1 MTLVIEHVSLKG
13 VTSYS
18 SDASVTLGPLTRV
31 NLIYGLNGS
40 GKSTIA
46 NYLQDLAHKDYKQCQ
61 VVPAISQD
69 QLFVYNQAFVEK
81 NFHQETQPGIFTLNQ
96 GNIEAEAA
104 IRNDEQRLE
113 EVRLQRLDV
122 ANNRQEFADL
132 LTKEDDRY
140 KELIWEIKKDLQ
152 QDSLHYCFDGFH
164 TNKVKFK
171 NSLETMTLPTVA
183 TRAAVELAE
192 AAEALQSSD
201 GELLADLALIVF
213 KASATEGHTIFSEVI
228 TPSGDSYLAGLIEKL
243 GSSDW
248 VKSAMPFV
256 AESEGQCPLC
266 QQVLPHDF
274 QSHVKRLFDKS
285 YDDKIETLL
294 KLKEGY
300 DQAARS
306 LLTTLDS
313 EPYKSSPIQ
322 ENPAFVK
329 AVADLVKAFADN
341 TSKISEKKVSVSKVI
356 TLKPTADIID
366 RLNVAIEAQRLKIEE
381 YNDKI
386 VKKDQLLKAINLEL
400 WLLLRKQADPIMQ
413 AHKHAALE
421 LDVKLKACDESLI
434 LLDDDSR
441 GIHASISVHRSQ
453 ITNIEESV
461 KNINDSLASIGL
473 SGFSIEKE
481 ASDQTSYRLVRP
493 RGTGDVFQSLSEGE
507 KTLVTFLYF
516 LELCIGSVEAD
527 SPVVL
532 GSRVVVIDDPIS
544 SLSHNYVYEVAAHIY
559 HRILRPEANFK
570 KVLVLTHNLFFFHE
584 LLKNAPRNIV
594 NKYKCFRVVKGGFS
608 DITALG
614 PSEIKNDYET
624 YWQVIKDASQAK
636 VHATVLPNMMR
647 NVLEHYFGF
656 IHKRDDLLK
665 ALESL
670 EKKDSGEFKAL
681 YRYINRESHGTAINI
696 TDFGGWE
703 PNKLIEKFKAVFVE
717 SGYPEHYSMMMGEAE
732 AKEGDAGDD

>member
-1 MTLVIEHVSLKG
+1 MIEHVSLKG
-13 VTSYS
+13 VTSYPS
-18 SDASVTLGPLTRV
+18 ESSVTLGPLMRV

-46 NYLQDLAHKDYKQCQ
+46 NYLQDLAHKDYEQCQ

-104 IRNDEQRLE
+104 IREDEQRLE
-113 EVRLQRLDV
+113 EVRLQRQEV
-122 ANNRQEFADL
+122 INNRKEFADL
-132 LTKEDDRY
+132 LSKENDRY
-140 KELIWEIKKDLQ
+140 KELLWDIKKGLQ

-171 NSLETMTLPTVA
+171 NSLEAMALPSDA
-183 TRAAVELAE
+183 TNTAAELAE
-192 AAEALQSSD
+192 AAQALHSSD

-213 KASATEGHTIFSEVI
+213 KASATEDHTIFSEVI

-243 GSSDW
+243 GNSDW

-274 QSHVKRLFDKS
+274 HSHVKLLFDKS

-294 KLKEGY
+294 ALKEGY
-300 DQAARS
+300 DQAARA

-313 EPYKSSPIQ
+313 EPYKSSAIQ
-322 ENPAFVK
+322 ENSAFLK
-329 AVADLVKAFADN
+329 AMADLVNAFGDN
-341 TSKISEKKVSVSKVI
+341 TLKINEKKASVSKVI
-356 TLKPTADIID
+356 TLKSTSGIIE
-366 RLNVAIEAQRLKIEE
+366 RLNVAIEAERLKIEE
-381 YNDKI
+381 YNDRVI
-386 VKKDQLLKAINLEL
+386 KKDQLLKAINQEL
-400 WLLLRKQADPIMQ
+400 WQLLRKQADPIILVHKKA
-413 AHKHAALE
+413 AHDF
-421 LDVKLKACDESLI
+421 DVKLNECDERLT

-441 GIHASISVHRSQ
+441 AIRASISAHRSQ

-481 ASDQTSYRLVRP
+481 QGDQTSYRLVRP
-493 RGTGDVFQSLSEGE
+493 HGTGDVFQSLSEGE

-516 LELCIGSVEAD
+516 LELCMGSVEAD

-544 SLSHNYVYEVAAHIY
+544 SLSHNFVYEVAAHIY

-584 LLKNAPRNIV
+584 LLKNAPKSIIK
-594 NKYKCFRVVKGGFS
+594 KYKCFRVVKGEFS

-614 PSEIKNDYET
+614 PDEIKNDYET

-636 VHATVLPNMMR
+636 AHASVLPNMMR

-656 IHKRDDLLK
+656 IHKKDDLLE

-670 EKKDSGEFKAL
+670 EKKDSGEFKPL

-717 SGYPEHYSMMMGEAE
+717 SGYPEHYRMMMGEAE
-732 AKEGDAGDD
+732 EKEGDGGEF

>member
-1 MTLVIEHVSLKG
+1 MIEHVSLKG

-18 SDASVTLGPLTRV
+18 SEASVTLGPLTRV

-46 NYLQDLAHKDYKQCQ
+46 NYLQDLAHKDYKHCR
-61 VVPAISQD
+61 VVPAINQD
-69 QLFVYNQAFVEK
+69 QVFVYSQGFVEK

-104 IRNDEQRLE
+104 IREDEQRLE
-113 EVRLQRLDV
+113 DTRLQRQDV
-122 ANNRQEFADL
+122 VNNRQEFADL

-140 KELIWEIKKDLQ
+140 KELLWEIKKDLQ

-171 NSLETMTLPTVA
+171 NSLETMALPTEE
-183 TRAAVELAE
+183 TRAATELAE
-192 AAEALQSSD
+192 AAQALQSSD
-201 GELLADLALIVF
+201 NELLTDLAQIVF
-213 KASATEGHTIFSEVI
+213 KASGTEDHTIFSEII
-228 TPSGDSYLAGLIEKL
+228 TPSGNSYLAGLIEKL
-243 GSSDW
+243 GNSDW

-256 AESEGQCPLC
+256 AESNGQCPLC

-274 QSHVKRLFDKS
+274 QSHVKLLFDKS
-285 YDDKIETLL
+285 YDDKIQTLL
-294 KLKEGY
+294 SLKEGY
-300 DQAARS
+300 DHATRS
-306 LLTTLDS
+306 LLTILDS
-313 EPYKSSPIQ
+313 EPYKSSAIQ
-322 ENPAFVK
+322 EDPVFVK
-329 AVADLVKAFADN
+329 AMADLVKAFGDN
-341 TSKISEKKVSVSKVI
+341 TSKISEKKSSVSKVI
-356 TLKPTADIID
+356 TLQSTADIIE
-366 RLNVAIEAQRLKIEE
+366 RLNTAIEAERLKIEE
-381 YNDKI
+381 YNDRI
-386 VKKDQLLKAINLEL
+386 IKKDQLLETINQEV
-400 WLLLRKQADPIMQ
+400 WLLLRKQADSVIQ
-413 AHKHAALE
+413 AHKKAAHDFDFKIKE
-421 LDVKLKACDESLI
+421 CDEGLVA
-434 LLDDDSR
+434 LDDVSKAIR
-441 GIHASISVHRSQ
+441 ASISAHRSQ

-473 SGFSIEKE
+473 NGFSIEKE
-481 ASDQTSYRLVRP
+481 PSDQTSYRLVRP
-493 RGTGDVFQSLSEGE
+493 HGSGDVFQSLSEGE

-532 GSRVVVIDDPIS
+532 GSRIVVIDDPIS

-584 LLKNAPRNIV
+584 LLKNAPLSIV
-594 NKYKCFRVVKGGFS
+594 NKYKCFRVVKGEFS

-614 PSEIKNDYET
+614 PGEIKNDYET

-670 EKKDSGEFKAL
+670 EKKDSGEFKPL

-703 PNKLIEKFKAVFVE
+703 SNKLIEKFKAVFIE

-732 AKEGDAGDD
+732 EKEGDAEEG

>member
-1 MTLVIEHVSLKG
+1 MIEHVSLKG

-18 SDASVTLGPLTRV
+18 SETSVTLGPLTRV

-46 NYLQDLAHKDYKQCQ
+46 NYLQDLAHKDYEHCR
-61 VVPAISQD
+61 VVPSINQD
-69 QLFVYNQAFVEK
+69 QLFVYSQAFVEK
-81 NFHQETQPGIFTLNQ
+81 NFHQQTHPGIFTLNQ

-104 IRNDEQRLE
+104 IREDEQRLE
-113 EVRLQRLDV
+113 ETRLQRQDV
-122 ANNRQEFADL
+122 VNNRQKFADL

-140 KELIWEIKKDLQ
+140 KELLWEIKKDLQ
-152 QDSLHYCFDGFH
+152 RDNLHYCFDGFH

-171 NSLETMTLPTVA
+171 NSLETMALPTGV
-183 TRAAVELAE
+183 TRAATELAE
-192 AAEALQSSD
+192 AAQALQSSD
-201 GELLADLALIVF
+201 GELLADLAHIVF
-213 KASATEGHTIFSEVI
+213 KASATEDHTIFSEII

-243 GSSDW
+243 GNSDW

-274 QSHVKRLFDKS
+274 QSHVKLLFDKS
-285 YDDKIETLL
+285 YDDKIQTLL
-294 KLKEGY
+294 LLKESY
-300 DQAARS
+300 DHATRS
-306 LLTTLDS
+306 LLTILDS
-313 EPYKSSPIQ
+313 EPYKSSAIQ
-322 ENPAFVK
+322 EDPVFVK
-329 AVADLVKAFADN
+329 AVADLVKAFGDN
-341 TSKISEKKVSVSKVI
+341 ISKISEKKSYVSKVI
-356 TLKPTADIID
+356 KLQSTADIIE
-366 RLNVAIEAQRLKIEE
+366 RLNTAIEAERLKIEE
-381 YNDKI
+381 YNDRI
-386 VKKDQLLKAINLEL
+386 IKKDQLLEAINQEV
-400 WLLLRKQADPIMQ
+400 WLLLRKQADSIIQ
-413 AHKHAALE
+413 AHKEASHD
-421 LDVKLKACDESLI
+421 LDLKLKECDESLVV
-434 LLDDDSR
+434 LDNDSKVIR
-441 GIHASISVHRSQ
+441 ASISAHRSQ

-481 ASDQTSYRLVRP
+481 PSDQTSYRLVRP
-493 RGTGDVFQSLSEGE
+493 QGSGDVFQSLSEGE

-516 LELCIGSVEAD
+516 LELCMGSVEAD

-559 HRILRPEANFK
+559 HRILRPDANFK

-584 LLKNAPRNIV
+584 LLKNAPLSIV
-594 NKYKCFRVVKGGFS
+594 RKYKCFRVVKGEFS
-608 DITALG
+608 EITVLG
-614 PSEIKNDYET
+614 HGEIKNDYET

-647 NVLEHYFGF
+647 NVLEHYFSF

-670 EKKDSGEFKAL
+670 EKKDSGEFKPL

-703 PNKLIEKFKAVFVE
+703 SNKLIEKFKAVFIE

-732 AKEGDAGDD
+732 EKEGDAGEE

>member
-1 MTLVIEHVSLKG
+1 MIEHVSLKG

-18 SDASVTLGPLTRV
+18 SNASVTLGPLTRV

-152 QDSLHYCFDGFH
+152 QDSLHYCFDRFH

-192 AAEALQSSD
+192 AAEALKSSD

-274 QSHVKRLFDKS
+274 QSHVKCSGLMKPDTHLGENARH
-285 YDDKIETLL
+285 IE
-294 KLKEGY
+294 
-300 DQAARS
+300 
-306 LLTTLDS
+306 
-313 EPYKSSPIQ
+313 
-322 ENPAFVK
+322 
-329 AVADLVKAFADN
+329 
-341 TSKISEKKVSVSKVI
+341 VS
-356 TLKPTADIID
+356 D
-366 RLNVAIEAQRLKIEE
+366 
-381 YNDKI
+381 
-386 VKKDQLLKAINLEL
+386 
-400 WLLLRKQADPIMQ
+400 
-413 AHKHAALE
+413 
-421 LDVKLKACDESLI
+421 
-434 LLDDDSR
+434 
-441 GIHASISVHRSQ
+441 
-453 ITNIEESV
+453 
-461 KNINDSLASIGL
+461 
-473 SGFSIEKE
+473 
-481 ASDQTSYRLVRP
+481 DQTTP
-493 RGTGDVFQSLSEGE
+493 C
-507 KTLVTFLYF
+507 LY
-516 LELCIGSVEAD
+516 L
-527 SPVVL
+527 
-532 GSRVVVIDDPIS
+532 
-544 SLSHNYVYEVAAHIY
+544 
-559 HRILRPEANFK
+559 
-570 KVLVLTHNLFFFHE
+570 
-584 LLKNAPRNIV
+584 
-594 NKYKCFRVVKGGFS
+594 
-608 DITALG
+608 
-614 PSEIKNDYET
+614 
-624 YWQVIKDASQAK
+624 
-636 VHATVLPNMMR
+636 
-647 NVLEHYFGF
+647 
-656 IHKRDDLLK
+656 
-665 ALESL
+665 
-670 EKKDSGEFKAL
+670 
-681 YRYINRESHGTAINI
+681 
-696 TDFGGWE
+696 
-703 PNKLIEKFKAVFVE
+703 
-717 SGYPEHYSMMMGEAE
+717 
-732 AKEGDAGDD
+732 